1 VRDYTG
7 KDAAAAQKS
16 LTDLGLKVD
25 ASKEENSD
33 TVAKGMVISQSPN
46 DGTLFKGDTVTL
58 VVSKGPV
65 MVDVPNVVGQQVDQA
80 RAALEAAGFKV
91 TVRKALGG
99 FFGTVR
105 LQEPGSGQAP
115 KGSTITLTIV

>member
-1 VRDYTG
+1 MAGVVLGPGCLGVVNATPGLDLVSRLGMGLLFTYTMQTHDYYHLLLVPVVYEPES
-7 KDAAAAQKS
+7 DAEDAYMAANAES
-16 LTDLGLKVD
+16 
-25 ASKEENSD
+25 
-33 TVAKGMVISQSPN
+33 
-46 DGTLFKGDTVTL
+46 
-58 VVSKGPV
+58 
-65 MVDVPNVVGQQVDQA
+65 
-80 RAALEAAGFKV
+80 LEAAGFKV